1 MDSTVRQCTYKNVAS
16 CTAGGDVDRC
26 FGLIYLDFMLI
37 IPSAR
42 VNLDPTF
49 MRYHR
54 GDGVTPTVIGCYS
67 AGVF

>member
-1 MDSTVRQCTYKNVAS
+1 
-16 CTAGGDVDRC
+16 
-26 FGLIYLDFMLI
+26 MLI

-67 AGVF
+67 EGVF